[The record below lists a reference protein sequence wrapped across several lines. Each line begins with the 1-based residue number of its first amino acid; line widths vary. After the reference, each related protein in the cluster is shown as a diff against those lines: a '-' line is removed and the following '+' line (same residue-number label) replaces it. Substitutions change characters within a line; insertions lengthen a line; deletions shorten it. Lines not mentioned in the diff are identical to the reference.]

1 MNMEQ
6 TDPPAKVASNDQLGR
21 IVLGRAVPDFAL
33 LQRLREERDL
43 CAAEHADDIANL
55 LHEAVQHITILEQDA
70 RRWRWLADAT
80 NWTCA
85 LNQFSGPKFR
95 EYMWATQFSAPLH
108 EENGGLAGAIDAAI
122 ARAA

>member
-1 MNMEQ
+1 
-6 TDPPAKVASNDQLGR
+6 
-21 IVLGRAVPDFAL
+21 VPDFTL

-43 CAAEHADDIANL
+43 CVAEHADDIANL

-80 NWTCA
+80 NWTCD
-85 LNQFSGPKFR
+85 LNQFSSPKFR

-108 EENGGLAGAIDAAI
+108 EESGGLGAAIDAAI